1 MSADRIGDLIS
12 RARAV
17 AGGLDET
24 TPDDRRAQLASIAA
38 EFESLLLGQML
49 GAMRQSAKW
58 GNEDAEEGFGS
69 QALFDV
75 VDVELV
81 SELSRSGGL
90 GLGRELLKGLD
101 RSYGPG
107 GGPRMDGGTGAGLGA
122 GIGASSGGGGGAAS
136 TVDPDAVVRQVT
148 SGYGWRAD
156 PFSGRDRFHRG
167 LDLSAAYGD
176 EVRAAAPGRVVF
188 QGDQRGYGTTVV
200 VEHQDGARSR
210 YAHLSSAEVA
220 EGTVV
225 AAGQAIGRA
234 GSSGRATGPH
244 VHFEVTVDGRPVD
257 PQAWIVRLASGFKPG
272 GLRADSLAGLSAFAS
287 PGVTDEN

>member
-12 RARAV
+12 RAREV
-17 AGGLDET
+17 AGSLDDT
-24 TPDDRRAQLASIAA
+24 TSGDRRAQLASIAA

-58 GNEDAEEGFGS
+58 GSEDAEEGFGS

-90 GLGRELLKGLD
+90 GLGRELLKSLD

-107 GGPRMDGGTGAGLGA
+107 GAPGMEGGSGAGLGA
-122 GIGASSGGGGGAAS
+122 GTGAGRESGGGAAS
-136 TVDPDAVVRQVT
+136 SVDPDAVARQVT

-156 PFSGRDRFHRG
+156 PFGGRDRFHKG
-167 LDLSAAYGD
+167 LDLAATYGD
-176 EVRAAAPGRVVF
+176 DVRAAAPGRVVF
-188 QGDQRGYGTTVV
+188 QGEQRGYGTTVV
-200 VEHQDGARSR
+200 VEHPDGARSR

-220 EGTVV
+220 QGTVV
-225 AAGQAIGRA
+225 AAGQSIGRA

-257 PQAWIVRLASGFKPG
+257 PQAWIVRLASRFKPG
-272 GLRADSLAGLSAFAS
+272 GPRADSLAGLSAFTS
-287 PGVTDEN
+287 PGVTDED